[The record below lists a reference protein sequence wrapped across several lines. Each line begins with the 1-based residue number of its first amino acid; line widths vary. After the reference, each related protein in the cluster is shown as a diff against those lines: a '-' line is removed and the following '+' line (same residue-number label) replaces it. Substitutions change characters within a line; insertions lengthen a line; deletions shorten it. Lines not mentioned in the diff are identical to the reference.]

1 MHVQLDLALEHQRA
15 VDDGVGPDDDP
26 RRRVPA
32 ETDRDPAG
40 ARLFDLDAALDV
52 RTDADGDV
60 AVDGVDDAVQV
71 GVDQADR
78 AVDGGDVLG
87 DVAAAVDEDAAVDGF
102 DAATDLRAR
111 IEVDAAVDRGQAP
124 ALHVVV
130 DLDAAVDGLGVA
142 DARAGGDS

>member
-60 AVDGVDDAVQV
+60 AVDGVDAAIQV

-78 AVDGGDVLG
+78 TVDGGDVLG
-87 DVAAAVDEDAAVDGF
+87 DVAATVDDDAAVDGL
-102 DAATDLRAR
+102 DAAADLHAC
-111 IEVDAAVDRGQAP
+111 IQVDAAVDRGQA
-124 ALHVVV
+124 AAVDVVG
-130 DLDAAVDGLGVA
+130 DLDA
-142 DARAGGDS
+142 